1 MTNQYINHINK
12 STKEEQLE
20 QPKGLN
26 KTGILLLKNIID
38 KIEYCLYN
46 NKLPYPMCVENI
58 DLNEVFNQYLYSSI
72 KQTIHI
78 SITSDSKSMFKG
90 TGRLKGNFE
99 NKIEKFYL
107 VEVNNHTDANYFNLI
122 FSYLG
127 ERDGIEYIVT
137 DLELLLFDLVDLK
150 INIKINTI
158 RNEESD
164 EVEEGNTEN
173 ETKCTN

>member
-1 MTNQYINHINK
+1 MTNQYINHINN
-12 STKEEQLE
+12 STEEEKQE

-26 KTGILLLKNIID
+26 KTGVLLLKNIID

-72 KQTIHI
+72 KQPIHI
-78 SITSDSKSMFKG
+78 SIVSDNISMFEG
-90 TGRLKGNFE
+90 TGKLKTKFE

-107 VEVNNHTDANYFNLI
+107 SEVNNHHTNYFDPV
-122 FSYLG
+122 FSSLVKK
-127 ERDGIEYIVT
+127 DGIEYIVT

-150 INIKINTI
+150 INIKINTVRI
-158 RNEESD
+158 EESD
-164 EVEEGNTEN
+164 EVEKGNTEN
-173 ETKCTN
+173 ETRK